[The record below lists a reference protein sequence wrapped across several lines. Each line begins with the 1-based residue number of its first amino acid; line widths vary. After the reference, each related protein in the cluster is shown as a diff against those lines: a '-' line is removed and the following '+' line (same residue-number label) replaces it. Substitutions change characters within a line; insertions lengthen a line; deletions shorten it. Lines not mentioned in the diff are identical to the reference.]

1 MKKNVLIAVLLITTL
16 TSFAFAYIQKI
27 EADQNAVLAEEMR
40 LVAEQS
46 REEAE
51 RQKAAAEFN
60 ERRAIEALNQAERL
74 NSQLAQTLLEVQK
87 KTKR

>member
-27 EADQNAVLAEEMR
+27 EADRNAVLAEEMR
-40 LVAEQS
+40 LLAEQS

-51 RQKAAAEFN
+51 RQKTIAEFN
-60 ERRAIEALNQAERL
+60 ERRAVEARNQAEQL
-74 NSQLAQTLLEVQK
+74 NLQLAQTLLEAQK
-87 KTKR
+87 KAKK